1 MEILSDFLVNLIRLP
16 DRLGQFELLTFGRC
30 DMEHIPCGRWLQ
42 LQQRLIDRLRL
53 TGYLQAAA
61 KTSEHLFFS
70 SLPLAYRSSRFFRRL
85 SALLVSNDT
94 FGTRPSSANS

>member
-42 LQQRLIDRLRL
+42 LQQHLIDRLRL

-61 KTSEHLFFS
+61 KTSEHLFFFK
-70 SLPLAYRSSRFFRRL
+70 LAYRSSRFFRRL